1 MFTRKSLEDKYSIL
15 RRALLSCTS
24 MEEIN
29 KFSLNLVTLDEFK
42 EYLLSI
48 LDNKFKLKE
57 SCKLDSIYLN
67 CGSIHDILSD
77 DLHIKILSFISPSQ
91 YSSLPCI
98 SKHFEFIMSSYPII
112 YNIYKYQVVIS
123 KTLTS
128 TILNGEFSNGIYLS
142 HSLTELKIQPSFN
155 AHFNFEDLK
164 DIGLGITKANIINPF
179 TLKFP
184 WKYIKIW
191 HINNCDLRRRN
202 ESKICPPQS
211 IIHVIKK
218 KMLDFNNNNIN
229 SSQNGNNPQRKLI
242 KFNDKSIFGT
252 FDDDDDDNKNNTISN
267 LDNLDCVELKIAIA
281 SRTVPTCKLL
291 KKACKNIESFN
302 IDCIDNGDDLKL
314 YPSFRKCTHL
324 FIEGSISHKILIIY
338 FMI

>member
-1 MFTRKSLEDKYSIL
+1 MFTRKSLEDKYEIL
-15 RRALLSCTS
+15 RGALLSCST

-29 KFSLNLVTLDEFK
+29 KFSLNLVSLDEFK
-42 EYLLSI
+42 EYLLTI
-48 LDNKFKLKE
+48 LDNKFTSKE
-57 SCKLDSIYLN
+57 SSKLDSIYLN

-211 IIHVIKK
+211 IIDVIKK
-218 KMLDFNNNNIN
+218 KMLDFNNNK
-229 SSQNGNNPQRKLI
+229 QGKGNNLQQRKLI
-242 KFNDKSIFGT
+242 KFNDKSIFGI
-252 FDDDDDDNKNNTISN
+252 FDDINDDDHKNDKDKDNLN
-267 LDNLDCVELKIAIA
+267 NLDCVELKIAIA
-281 SRTVPTCKLL
+281 SRTVP
-291 KKACKNIESFN
+291 IHEIIYHQIIVEIFQG
-302 IDCIDNGDDLKL
+302 IDLK
-314 YPSFRKCTHL
+314 
-324 FIEGSISHKILIIY
+324 EII
-338 FMI
+338 FKT